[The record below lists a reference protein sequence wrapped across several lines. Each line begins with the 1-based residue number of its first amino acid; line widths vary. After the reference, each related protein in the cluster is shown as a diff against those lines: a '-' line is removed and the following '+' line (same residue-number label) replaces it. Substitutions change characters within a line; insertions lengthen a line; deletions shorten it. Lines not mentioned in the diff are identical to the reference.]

1 MVTPVVAV
9 CKNDETNWAENERV
23 DGHERKLDSHG
34 ASNSCI
40 ISGSRVKTGG
50 ILRKPDD
57 VVGDHPVP
65 SRHHVVYCF
74 DLLLAHFHNL
84 GEPTPNFHLDYVCP
98 IFVTWDKVLRK
109 GKKQLRGCIGTLK
122 PRPISFLR
130 DYCHSSAFKDR
141 RFSPIELLE
150 LPELQCSV
158 SFLVRFEKVKSY
170 TDWEVGRHGI
180 IINFSVDL
188 DGKQYG
194 ATYLPYV
201 AIEQGQYYKLLST
214 YYIFQMD
221 ALSCDLS
228 SFLVLRLDPKTGC
241 YITYPKGG
249 LLW

>member
-1 MVTPVVAV
+1 M
-9 CKNDETNWAENERV
+9 
-23 DGHERKLDSHG
+23 
-34 ASNSCI
+34 
-40 ISGSRVKTGG
+40 
-50 ILRKPDD
+50 
-57 VVGDHPVP
+57 
-65 SRHHVVYCF
+65 
-74 DLLLAHFHNL
+74 
-84 GEPTPNFHLDYVCP
+84 
-98 IFVTWDKVLRK
+98 
-109 GKKQLRGCIGTLK
+109 
-122 PRPISFLR
+122 
-130 DYCHSSAFKDR
+130 
-141 RFSPIELLE
+141 
-150 LPELQCSV
+150 
-158 SFLVRFEKVKSY
+158 
-170 TDWEVGRHGI
+170 GRHGI